1 VLRRLAALLVL
12 AAALAAAAPGAAG
25 AFPAVDAAP
34 SPAAAPRWAPGVA
47 AARAYARARAGIVSF
62 AIRTPR
68 RTYGFR
74 AERPARSASVVKAM
88 LLVAYLRQASV
99 RDRAL
104 TPAERALLG
113 PMIRVSDN
121 DAANRVFGVV
131 GTPGLLGVARAAGM
145 RSFVSGDGSWG
156 ASLVTAADQT
166 RFFGRIDLRVPPRH
180 RGDAM
185 RLLRSISPAQRW
197 GVAQVRPAGW
207 ALYFKGG
214 WGSGSGAVD
223 HQVALLTRGG
233 ARVSLAI
240 LTVGNPDMTYGNA
253 TLRGVAARL
262 RQGLAGTLVG
272 TVDD

>member
-1 VLRRLAALLVL
+1 MLRRLAALLL
-12 AAALAAAAPGAAG
+12 LSAALTAAVPGRAG
-25 AFPAVDAAP
+25 ASPAMDAAP
-34 SPAAAPRWAPGVA
+34 AAEPPWSPDVA
-47 AARAYARARAGIVSF
+47 AARAYARARAGVVSF

-74 AERPARSASVVKAM
+74 AERHARSASVVKAM

-104 TPAERALLG
+104 AAGERALLG

-121 DAANRVFGVV
+121 DAASRVFGVV
-131 GTPGLLGVARAAGM
+131 GTPGLLRVARAARM
-145 RSFVSGDGSWG
+145 RSFVSGGGSWG
-156 ASLVTAADQT
+156 SSLVTAADQA
-166 RFFGRIDLRVPPRH
+166 RFCGRIDLRVPPRH
-180 RGDAM
+180 RGYAM
-185 RLLRSISPAQRW
+185 GLLRSISPAQRW
-197 GVAQVRPAGW
+197 GVARVRPAGW

-240 LTVGNPDMTYGNA
+240 LTAGNPDMAYGNA

-262 RQGLAGTLVG
+262 LRGLAGTLVG
-272 TVDD
+272 TLGD